1 MAREILF
8 RGRTRDGK
16 KCFCGDLVQ
25 NGGLIRIW
33 EKDDSNGMYH
43 EAGIGFVG
51 FEKDKH
57 MYDLSM
63 ERYRAETAQM
73 SLSDLMKGWR

>member
-1 MAREILF
+1 MAQRFDNVKL
-8 RGRTRDGK
+8 
-16 KCFCGDLVQ
+16 
-25 NGGLIRIW
+25 
-33 EKDDSNGMYH
+33 EKGMYH